1 MEPKDEWVF
10 FKEIDWDC
18 PKNNRFNVDT
28 RDFHCGYFWGDEHND
43 INKLK
48 DKPEFF
54 LTKEELIELL
64 ERYYIESGGEGE
76 WRFFELDS
84 REEKLKNWALKYIRI
99 FRTEL
104 GFIVCNSDERAI
116 RKDILDSP
124 VLSDNLNH
132 IKK

>member
-1 MEPKDEWVF
+1 L
-10 FKEIDWDC
+10 
-18 PKNNRFNVDT
+18 VD
-28 RDFHCGYFWGDEHND
+28 
-43 INKLK
+43 
-48 DKPEFF
+48 
-54 LTKEELIELL
+54 LL
-64 ERYYIESGGEGE
+64 ERYYLESGGEGK

-84 REEKLKNWALKYIRI
+84 REEKVKHWSMKYIRI
-99 FRTEL
+99 FRTDL